1 MSEENIF
8 NEQGAKDAPQE
19 QAGTQQPAEASP
31 VNQAPAIP
39 PELAEWVGPGK
50 KYSSVSEVYK
60 AFGHAQ
66 NHISSLEEKYSTL
79 EQELNKRKS
88 AEEVLEEIRS
98 RETNQQ
104 KPTSQGVEVNEQ
116 VLSEL
121 VKKQLDMRS
130 AQQVAQDNLKVFKEQ
145 YSAAFGEKAPDMYAS
160 LSKETGLSFDDL
172 NAMAAKSPQ
181 AVLKMAGV
189 GQQKAKPVG
198 SVSGSVNTQ
207 ALSANAPQGN
217 TLSAKVNPYASSK
230 ELAEGWRR
238 AGEIV
243 KQKMQNY

>member
-8 NEQGAKDAPQE
+8 NEQGADAPKQD
-19 QAGTQQPAEASP
+19 QAGIQPTAATNP
-31 VNQAPAIP
+31 VPQAPSIP
-39 PELAEWVGPGK
+39 PELVEWVGPGK
-50 KYSSVSEVYK
+50 KYASVDEVYK
-60 AFGHAQ
+60 AFPNAQ
-66 NHISSLEEKYSTL
+66 NHIQTQQQKIAELEA
-79 EQELNKRKS
+79 ELNKRKS
-88 AEEVLEEIRS
+88 AEQVLEEIRS

-145 YSAAFGEKAPDMYAS
+145 YSNAYGDKAGEMYAN
-160 LSKETGLSFDDL
+160 LAKETGLSFDEL

-207 ALSANAPQGN
+207 ALSANAPQQN
-217 TLSAKVNPYASSK
+217 QLTAKVNPYASSK

-243 KQKMQNY
+243 KQRLQG